1 MIHHQWINFIVVR
14 SPRIL
19 KLNFDEVES
28 GPEINSS
35 CTWHPSSV
43 AASIEVRFAPLAVQ
57 FTFIAP
63 YIPDHSLYAQMVI
76 GQGCVMLS
84 LTWQIHISL

>member
-14 SPRIL
+14 SPGIL
-19 KLNFDEVES
+19 KLNIDEVES

-35 CTWHPSSV
+35 CTWHLWT
-43 AASIEVRFAPLAVQ
+43 APLAVQ

-76 GQGCVMLS
+76 G
-84 LTWQIHISL
+84 

>member
-19 KLNFDEVES
+19 KLNIDEVES
-28 GPEINSS
+28 GPDINSS

-43 AASIEVRFAPLAVQ
+43 AASIEVRSAPLAVQ
-57 FTFIAP
+57 FTFIAHLFSAP

-76 GQGCVMLS
+76 R
-84 LTWQIHISL
+84 